1 MASLLLSL
9 HFVQSEE
16 AIRLRQTSILV
27 VDAHSDIRA
36 VLSDMLRH
44 EGYRVK
50 AVGSGAEGLR
60 QVMQEHYEVALL
72 DIRLPDL
79 DGPSVLRVMRE
90 LDPSLPIIVLTGYA
104 TVENTM
110 KTGVKSAF
118 AHLTKPYNQEEIK
131 TILRRAV
138 GGNRL
143 AGKGEQI
150 RHPV

>member
-1 MASLLLSL
+1 MMQGENVKRRSPTNA
-9 HFVQSEE
+9 
-16 AIRLRQTSILV
+16 LV
-27 VDAHSDIRA
+27 IDAHSDIRE

-60 QVMQEHYEVALL
+60 QVMQDHYEVALL

-110 KTGVKSAF
+110 KTRVKNAF

-138 GGNRL
+138 GVNRL
-143 AGKGEQI
+143 AEKGEQARPAAQRWQI
-150 RHPV
+150 G

>member
-104 TVENTM
+104 AVENTM